1 MAIEKT
7 IFLKDLN
14 ETNSF
19 GKKLSALLKLGD
31 LIYLSG
37 DLGSGKTTCVRAM
50 LQGLGFEGKVKSP
63 TYSLFEQYEFDF
75 TVNHFDLYRFKSPQE
90 WEDAGFSEFINTDDV
105 TIIEWPEM
113 AKGILPEPDLLLNFF
128 HHDDLS
134 RNMTISSLSKRG
146 DECLQYLS

>member
-1 MAIEKT
+1 
-7 IFLKDLN
+7 
-14 ETNSF
+14 
-19 GKKLSALLKLGD
+19 
-31 LIYLSG
+31 
-37 DLGSGKTTCVRAM
+37 M

-90 WEDAGFSEFINTDDV
+90 WEEAGFSEFINTEDV

>member
-14 ETNSF
+14 ETNSV
-19 GKKLSALLKLGD
+19 GKKISALLKPGD

-50 LQGLGFEGKVKSP
+50 LKGLGFEGKVKSP
-63 TYSLFEQYEFDF
+63 TYSLFEQYELDF
-75 TVNHFDLYRFKSPQE
+75 TVNHFDLYRFKSPHE
-90 WEDAGFSEFINTDDV
+90 WEDAGFSEFINTEDV

-113 AKGILPEPDLLLNFF
+113 AKGILPKPDLLLNFF

-146 DECLQYLS
+146 DECLPYLS